1 MTERVRLRSCRY
13 DTWVERLKGNFIG
26 NDFYDPALL
35 LTADH
40 GPVDVYKPNGEVLLA
55 YRPRVLPPDVCR
67 WALPALRLAA
77 QPTNNRGTAAGGG
90 WHYRRKADGTLSKR
104 RSAREVLSGLMGFMD
119 RHGQDRHCRLTRFT
133 AQQVAHWVATQP
145 FLRAVD
151 AVFREACPERYAA
164 QMAVVR
170 STKSEWVI
178 EDTAFT
184 TMTVNRDFQTAV
196 HTDKGDLPEGF
207 GVITVQRRGDYRGG
221 YLVFPKY
228 RVAVD
233 LGDRDVLL
241 ADVHEYHGN
250 TAITHRTAEA
260 GRISCVFY
268 YRSRMR
274 HCGTAAEELAKAR
287 GW

>member
-1 MTERVRLRSCRY
+1 MTERIHLQSCLP
-13 DTWVERLKGNFIG
+13 DGEVEALKGTFVG
-26 NDFYDPALL
+26 DDFYDLL
-35 LTADH
+35 LTPDR
-40 GPVDVYKPNGEVLLA
+40 GSVDGCKPNGETLFA
-55 YRPRVLPPDVCR
+55 YRPRALRPDVCR
-67 WALPALRLAA
+67 RALPALRLAA

-90 WHYRRKADGTLSKR
+90 WQYRRKADGTPSNR

-119 RHGQDRHCRLTRFT
+119 RHGQDRYCRPTRFT

-145 FLRAVD
+145 YLRAVD

-164 QMAVVR
+164 QMAAVR
-170 STKSEWVI
+170 ATHPEWVI

-184 TMTVNRDFQTAV
+184 TVTVNRDFQTAV

-207 GVITVQRRGDYRGG
+207 GVITVLRRGEYRGG

-250 TAITHRTAEA
+250 TAITHRSAEA
-260 GRISCVFY
+260 ERISCVLYF
-268 YRSRMR
+268 RRHMIRCGSRR
-274 HCGTAAEELAKAR
+274 AEERKAR